1 MKSADQ
7 AILLL
12 FDIDGTLVHTLG
24 AGVRAMNHA
33 FAKLHGRGDA
43 LDAVPIAGRPDRAIV
58 TDALRGIGAE
68 PTDERIDAVGRGYF
82 EELPGE
88 LTKLSGN
95 GFGVLP
101 GVSALLDWVDGRSHL
116 EMGLLTG
123 NFQSGAQ
130 IKLHHFDLWRR
141 FRFGAFGDRHL
152 NRRDLVPVAMARAR
166 EGGLD
171 VPMSRVV
178 VIGDTPL
185 DIDCAHTHGAVAV
198 AVATGNYSA
207 GDLAAAG
214 ANLVL
219 ESLEECDRAGAWLE
233 AAGVGKG

>member
-1 MKSADQ
+1 V
-7 AILLL
+7 LLL

-24 AGVRAMNHA
+24 AGVRAMNRA
-33 FAKLHGRGDA
+33 FARLHGRGDA
-43 LDAVPIAGRPDRAIV
+43 LDRVPVAGRPDRAIV
-58 TDALRGIGAE
+58 TEALRGIGVE
-68 PTDERIDAVGRGYF
+68 PTDEDIDAVGRAYF

-88 LTKLSGN
+88 LRQLSGD

-101 GVSALLDWVDGRSHL
+101 GVGTLLDWIDGRSHL
-116 EMGLLTG
+116 VMGLLTG
-123 NFQSGAQ
+123 NFESGAA
-130 IKLHHFDLWRR
+130 IKLTHFDLWRR

-166 EGGLD
+166 DEGLHL
-171 VPMSRVV
+171 PMSRVV

-185 DIDCAHTHGAVAV
+185 DVDCAHTHGAIAV

-207 GDLAAAG
+207 GELASAG

-219 ESLEECDRAGAWLE
+219 GSLEECDREGAWLE
-233 AAGVGKG
+233 AAGISRV